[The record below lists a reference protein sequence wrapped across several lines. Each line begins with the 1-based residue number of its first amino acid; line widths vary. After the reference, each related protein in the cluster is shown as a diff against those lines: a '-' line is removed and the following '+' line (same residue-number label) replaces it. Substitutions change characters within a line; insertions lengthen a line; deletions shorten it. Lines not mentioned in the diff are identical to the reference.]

1 MILETEDW
9 DDENMGSPVM
19 AQHSYTSHTRY
30 PELSGHTVTVP
41 YPAQSPHGPAAV
53 WSLECSGDGQL
64 ITVRCVH
71 VDNVHMTELAPR

>member
-1 MILETEDW
+1 MILETGDC

-19 AQHSYTSHTRY
+19 AQHSSQPHPLPR
-30 PELSGHTVTVP
+30 TVWTHSDCP
-41 YPAQSPHGPAAV
+41 HPAQSPHGPAAV

-71 VDNVHMTELAPR
+71 VDSVHMTELAPC